1 MPGSKSMALALSTSS
16 KAAYHNQSETR
27 RKCEVASVAGRA
39 TSSPR
44 AAVIAAAAH
53 LPDILLD
60 AARAGEHAV
69 PRNID
74 GRFSV
79 KHIVLTVALLSGI
92 STAGIASAAEMHKV
106 IKSDAIQWGP
116 APPQL
121 PKGAQVAVMTGDPG
135 KAGLYIIRAKMPDG
149 YVIPAHWHKRAENVT
164 VISGTFNV
172 GMGDKL
178 DKSKTEALGP
188 GGFFGAAPK
197 MRHYAWISG
206 ETIIEVSGTGPFDIT
221 YVDPKDD
228 PSKMAKAN

>member
-1 MPGSKSMALALSTSS
+1 MKQIVLLATAATLAVALSGPG
-16 KAAYHNQSETR
+16 
-27 RKCEVASVAGRA
+27 V
-39 TSSPR
+39 
-44 AAVIAAAAH
+44 
-53 LPDILLD
+53 
-60 AARAGEHAV
+60 
-69 PRNID
+69 
-74 GRFSV
+74 
-79 KHIVLTVALLSGI
+79 
-92 STAGIASAAEMHKV
+92 SAAEMHKV
-106 IKSDAIQWGP
+106 MKADAIQWGP

-164 VISGTFNV
+164 VISGTFNI

-206 ETIIEVSGTGPFDIT
+206 ETVIEVSGSGPFDIT

-228 PSKMAKAN
+228 PSKIAKAN